1 MRHKKIGGTVVPPSD
16 FQSVTTKGTDLQ
28 RVTAKILRPH
38 GCPRTRRRK
47 GSGLFLTLLRL
58 IYKTL

>member
-28 RVTAKILRPH
+28 RVRAKIIRPH
-38 GCPRTRRRK
+38 RYPRTRRRK
-47 GSGLFLTLLRL
+47 GRAFFLTFLRL